1 MRKQYYIAGAALSAL
16 AMGLLGVPASGS
28 VSGRPTP
35 TMLHAI
41 HQPVINKKL
50 VQTKA
55 APNGLP
61 LFTSG
66 NWAGYIALTGGSTTS
81 YKEVQA
87 DYTVPSANCNGGG
100 VGTGDA
106 FAYHWVGLDGWNSGT
121 VEQDGVADFCEG
133 GSTSY
138 FAWWEM
144 FPNGINLAFA
154 VSPGDAITSSVTYK
168 GGGNY
173 TLFLNDHTSGQSFNM
188 SEHCP
193 TTCNNSSSEDIT
205 EGYQSSPFL
214 GTVDYAKEFYNGF
227 KTINQAG
234 HAGGILSAAWPGAE
248 VEAIGASSGQ
258 PTSVPGPL
266 YSSAGSTVKSK
277 SAFEVNWSRV
287 N

>member
-1 MRKQYYIAGAALSAL
+1 MRKQYFYIAGVAASAL
-16 AMGLLGVPASGS
+16 AVGLLGMPASGS

-35 TMLHAI
+35 SMLHVV
-41 HQPVINKKL
+41 HQPVIDKKL
-50 VQTKA
+50 VQTNS

-66 NWAGYIALTGGSTTS
+66 NWAGYVALTGGSTKS
-81 YKEVQA
+81 YKEVQS
-87 DYTVPSANCNGGG
+87 DYTVPSVNCNS
-100 VGTGDA
+100 VGTGDG

-121 VEQDGVADFCEG
+121 VEQDGVAGFCEG
-133 GSTSY
+133 GSASY
-138 FAWWEM
+138 DAWWEM
-144 FPNGINLAFA
+144 FPNGINLVFS
-154 VSPGDAITSSVTYK
+154 VSPGDAITSSVTYN

-173 TLFLNDHTSGQSFNM
+173 TLFLNDHTSGQSFSL
-188 SEHCP
+188 SENCP
-193 TTCNNSSSEDIT
+193 TTCSNNSSEDIT
-205 EGYQSSPFL
+205 EGYESSPWL
-214 GTVDYAKEFYNGF
+214 GTADYGKEFYNGF

-248 VEAIGASSGQ
+248 VEAIGASSGL

-266 YSSAGSTVKSK
+266 YSSAGNTVKSK